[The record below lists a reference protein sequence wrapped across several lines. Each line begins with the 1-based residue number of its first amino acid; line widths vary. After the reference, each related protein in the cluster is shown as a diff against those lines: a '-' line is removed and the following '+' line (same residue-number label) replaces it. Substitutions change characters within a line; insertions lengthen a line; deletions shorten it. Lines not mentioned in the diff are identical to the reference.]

1 MSDSEGIPKIVVAS
15 APRKSAAELAEAY
28 ARDKRGRQR
37 TKGLTVFGLG
47 LLGLLVFVVATVL
60 AVSNN
65 RIPGIGLIVL
75 GVGSL
80 VAMFKGLAQAAT
92 AGNQPKPTNPG
103 RNK

>member
-1 MSDSEGIPKIVVAS
+1 MSDSEGLPKIVVAS
-15 APRKSAAELAEAY
+15 APRKSAAELKEAY
-28 ARDKRGRQR
+28 ARDRRGRQR

-65 RIPGIGLIVL
+65 MIPGIGLIVL

-80 VAMFKGLAQAAT
+80 VAIFTGLIQAAT
-92 AGNQPKPTNPG
+92 AGSQPKSANSG
-103 RNK
+103 RKK